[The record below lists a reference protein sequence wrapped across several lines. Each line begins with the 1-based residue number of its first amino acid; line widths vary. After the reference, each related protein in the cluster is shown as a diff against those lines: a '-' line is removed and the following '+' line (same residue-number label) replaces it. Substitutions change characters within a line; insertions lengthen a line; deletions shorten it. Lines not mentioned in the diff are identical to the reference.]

1 MTDLRADAA
10 RNRARVLDVARR
22 RVDDGDLALPM
33 NALAAEAGVGVGTAY
48 RHFRD
53 RTGLLAALARPRVDV
68 LLDDAR
74 AAAAT
79 DDAVAGLG
87 ALLHAVLRAQRDD
100 PAVAELLRTGAGDD
114 GHVADVLRALTDVAE
129 HVLDR
134 AKAQGVRADL
144 HADDLR
150 RLLCGV
156 DHAARLGPDPAA
168 DAARY
173 VDMLLPGLR
182 GA

>member
-10 RNRARVLDVARR
+10 RNRARVLEVARR
-22 RVDDGDLALPM
+22 RVDGGDLALPM

-48 RHFRD
+48 RHFGD
-53 RTGLLAALARPRVDV
+53 RTGLLAALAGPRLDR
-68 LLDDAR
+68 LLDDVR
-74 AAAAT
+74 AAAAH
-79 DDAVAGLG
+79 DDALAGL
-87 ALLHAVLRAQRDD
+87 AELLHAALRAQRDD
-100 PAVAELLRTGAGDD
+100 AAVAELLRTGAGED
-114 GHVADVLRALTDVAE
+114 GHVADALRTLADLAE
-129 HVLDR
+129 QVLDA
-134 AKAQGVRADL
+134 AKAQGARTDL

-156 DHAARLGPDPAA
+156 DHAARLGSDPAA